1 MDDGVLLTATGLR
14 KTFARAGEGPVE
26 VLRSVDLEIA
36 KGDSIAIVGKSGT
49 GKSTLLHVIGTLER
63 PSKGEVIFLGQ
74 DVFRF
79 TESRL
84 AHFRNRELGFVFQ
97 FHYLMPEFT
106 ALENVMMPALLAKA
120 NTAQSRSRAG
130 ALLEKVGL
138 KSRLTHRP
146 SQLSGGERQRVAI
159 ARALMMSPKL
169 LLTDEMTG
177 NLDPVTGA
185 EVFDLVK
192 KIHMEMGTAMVS
204 VTHDEQLASQY
215 SRVYRLTDG
224 VLKPEPPA
232 GWKPPS
238 QDPNTRG
245 LGTSR
250 F

>member
-1 MDDGVLLTATGLR
+1 MAVLLTATKLR
-14 KTFARAGEGPVE
+14 KEFRKADHGPLE
-26 VLRSVDLEIA
+26 VLRDVDLEIA
-36 KGDSIAIVGKSGT
+36 EGDSIAIVGKSGT
-49 GKSTLLHVIGTLER
+49 GKSTFLHILGTLER
-63 PSKGEVIFLGQ
+63 PSHGSVVFLGQ

-106 ALENVMMPALLAKA
+106 AVENVMMPALIAGA
-120 NTAQSRSRAG
+120 SSRQSRVRAA

-138 KSRLTHRP
+138 KDRLTHRP

-159 ARALMMSPKL
+159 ARALMMKPKL

-177 NLDPVTGA
+177 NLDPVTGL

-192 KIHMEMGTAMVS
+192 KIHSEMGMAMVS

-215 SRVYRLTDG
+215 SRIYRLADG
-224 VLKPEPPA
+224 GLHPEPPA

-238 QDPNTRG
+238 NDPILRG
-245 LGTSR
+245 MGKAPR
-250 F
+250 